1 MAACALAS
9 ATVCAMPTKR
19 ELAEAQGPVAA
30 RMAQDLRAFAAG
42 TKTAAETFA
51 ALRNRAAEAEK
62 ESVRYLLLQ
71 GAFKI
76 AARDG
81 DYDAAADILNQM
93 QREITDIPHAVIVEL
108 VEGETR
114 TLAPGCAP
122 QLTAFLH
129 EPPPERTFKF
139 GRDVDIPLHNGG
151 KMEFVACPAGTFRMG
166 RMGDRDPKSPLYEHA
181 VTISRPFWIG
191 RFPVTVEQWTNVMG
205 RVELSEAQRAVG
217 PRMPINRN
225 RYAIEAL
232 AKTLTRMAEDRLP
245 PGYVVRLP
253 TEAEWEYAL
262 RAKSSDRNDPHAW
275 YRGGGRG
282 FSEEEMKKYR
292 MSVKDLAASIG
303 RSGMKLEKVF
313 APVGEHLPNA
323 WGCHDFLHP
332 IGIYETVLDTV
343 SAAECAGYE
352 FKADRKGYFFTE
364 GEVDPL
370 RYAGRPQYGKV
381 HILLLDGYQKLH
393 SSLNHPKTVFRL
405 AIGPDLLNEHGKS
418 PTTRP

>member
-9 ATVCAMPTKR
+9 AAVCAMPTKR
-19 ELAEAQGPVAA
+19 ELAEAQKPVSA
-30 RMAQDLRAFAAG
+30 RMAQELRAFAAG

-232 AKTLTRMAEDRLP
+232 AKTLTRMAADRLP

-253 TEAEWEYAL
+253 TEAEWEYAC
-262 RAKSSDRNDPHAW
+262 RAGTTTAYNNGKDFLQKGTNCPELAEVATFRFNSGGK
-275 YRGGGRG
+275 RGR
-282 FSEEEMKKYR
+282 FNRTKQVATRK
-292 MSVKDLAASIG
+292 
-303 RSGMKLEKVF
+303 
-313 APVGEHLPNA
+313 PNA
-323 WGCHDFLHP
+323 WGFLDMHGNVAEWCDDNYTIITP
-332 IGIYETVLDTV
+332 PVPENEKKSKKSKKQEPSVVNDKASEKIIRGGSFMSMPQFCRAAYRGSAEPVTRSNTIGFRVVLATQPPPPPV
-343 SAAECAGYE
+343 A
-352 FKADRKGYFFTE
+352 K
-364 GEVDPL
+364 
-370 RYAGRPQYGKV
+370 PQ
-381 HILLLDGYQKLH
+381 
-393 SSLNHPKTVFRL
+393 
-405 AIGPDLLNEHGKS
+405 
-418 PTTRP
+418 